1 MTGPTRPRTLL
12 DGFRRRSLGRRM
24 ALPLGLLAVVFA
36 DVPDAASA
44 VIPVTTTVQKISS
57 TGGCSLQEAI
67 YSANLDNNVAISSS
81 TPVEIMTECVAG
93 SGDDIIVLPTGAV
106 LQMNRI
112 VDDAGNPAGPTA
124 TPIITS
130 HITILANG
138 ATLER
143 TGSQNFRLFTVG
155 SAGRLTL
162 RRAFIRGFRA
172 HGALGVD
179 GGGGGLG
186 AGGAIYV
193 MGGGLVVE
201 SSAFAANEAFGGGTV
216 GDGASGG
223 GGGGMGGNGSHCH
236 SSGGGGGGGARG
248 TGGTCTDPQGSGGG
262 GTLFSALGRQG
273 GFDCGASGGHA
284 GGGQNAPCPGGG
296 GGGAG
301 DTLFRLPGEDGFD
314 GGRGNYGGGGGGG
327 TSNGEGGDGGFGG
340 GGGAAGNAG
349 GLGEAGG
356 DGGFGGGGG
365 GGSAGFITDGDSGDG
380 GLFAGDGGDSGGGGG
395 GAGVGGAIF
404 NDGGSIVISN
414 STFFGNAT
422 GGGFSPKATDGV
434 SGGGAI
440 FSRNGHLTI
449 LNATISDNGA
459 HIGGGILV
467 IQDSASAPTSFTLYN
482 SILAN
487 SGYRECAITGPAVGV
502 ASAGNLIESNADGTE
517 FIGKT
522 FLGCPGV
529 ITSSDPQLGPL
540 AYNQGSTPTMAISS
554 GSPAWNAADPTTSL
568 VVDQRRQD
576 RPAMGGFDIGAF
588 ELCLQGFGNLQ
599 QPCLILAGAED
610 PGGVGATVE
619 LTMQLDPAGGGTT
632 IPAAGT
638 QPVAKDSVIS
648 LKATPNSGFRFSGWS
663 QNVTEP
669 SQPTTTVF
677 MNASQT
683 VTANFAACG
692 CAVDVSGVIGITR
705 SGVTFNPMT
714 RRYVQTVTMRNNSVA
729 TITGPISLVLD
740 NLSANA
746 TLANVT
752 GDTDLMLPA
761 GSPYRNASTNL
772 APGQSVAIQLQF
784 TNPGNA
790 AFTYDT
796 RVLAGPGAR

>member
-1 MTGPTRPRTLL
+1 MR
-12 DGFRRRSLGRRM
+12 
-24 ALPLGLLAVVFA
+24 LAKAVPFFLAIILIA
-36 DVPDAASA
+36 DAQGAEAA
-44 VIPVTTTVQKISS
+44 VIPVTTDIQKISS

-67 YSANLDNNVAISSS
+67 YSANLDSNVAIVRYTGS
-81 TPVEIMTECVAG
+81 TPVVVTTECLPG
-93 SGDDIIVLPTGAV
+93 NGDDIIVLPTGAV
-106 LQMNRI
+106 LRMSRI

-155 SAGRLTL
+155 SAGQLTL

-172 HGALGVD
+172 LGGTGID
-179 GGGGGLG
+179 GGGGGMG

-193 MGGGLVVE
+193 LRGGLVVE
-201 SSAFAANEAFGGGTV
+201 SSTFAANEAFGGGAV
-216 GDGASGG
+216 EDGASSGG
-223 GGGGMGGNGSHCH
+223 GGGIGGNGSHCH
-236 SSGGGGGGGARG
+236 GSGGGGGGGARG
-248 TGGTCTDPQGSGGG
+248 PGGLCTEPQGGGGG
-262 GTLFSALGRQG
+262 GTAFTAAGRQG
-273 GFDCGASGGHA
+273 GYDCGGSGGHA
-284 GGGQNAPCPGGG
+284 GGGQNAPCGGGG

-380 GLFAGDGGDSGGGGG
+380 GLFGGDGGDSGGGGG
-395 GAGVGGAIF
+395 GAGLGGAIF
-404 NDGGSIVISN
+404 NDSGTIVIRN

-440 FSRNGHLTI
+440 FSRNGHVTI

-459 HIGGGILV
+459 HIGGGVLV
-467 IQDSASAPTSFTLYN
+467 VQDSETAPTSLTLFN
-482 SILAN
+482 TILAN
-487 SGYRECAITGPAVGV
+487 NGYRECAITGPAVGV

-529 ITSSDPQLGPL
+529 VRSSDPQLGPL
-540 AYNQGSTPTMAISS
+540 AYNQGSTPTMAIAS

-568 VVDQRRQD
+568 VADQRRQD

-610 PGGVGATVE
+610 SGGGVATVQ
-619 LTMQLDPAGGGTT
+619 LTLQVDPAGGGTT
-632 IPAAGT
+632 LPPPGT
-638 QPVAKDSVIS
+638 QSVAQDSVIS
-648 LKATPNSGFRFSGWS
+648 LKATPTTGFRFSGWS
-663 QNVTEP
+663 QNVADP
-669 SQPTTTVF
+669 NQPATTVF

-683 VTANFAACG
+683 VTATFAACD
-692 CAVDVSGVIGITR
+692 CPTDVSGVISITR

-714 RRYVQTVTMRNNSVA
+714 RRYVQTVTLQNNSVA
-729 TITGPISLVLD
+729 TITGPLSLVLD
-740 NLSANA
+740 GLSPDV
-746 TLANVT
+746 TLANASGT
-752 GDTDLMLPA
+752 TALMLPS
-761 GSPYRNASTNL
+761 GSPYVNVAVNL
-772 APGQSVAIQLQF
+772 APGQNLAIQLQF

-790 AFTYDT
+790 VFSYDT
-796 RVLAGPGAR
+796 RVLAGSGAR

>member
-1 MTGPTRPRTLL
+1 
-12 DGFRRRSLGRRM
+12 M
-24 ALPLGLLAVVFA
+24 ALPLGLLAVVFM

-81 TPVEIMTECVAG
+81 TSVEIITECVAG
-93 SGDDIIVLPTGAV
+93 NGDDIIVLPTGAV
-106 LQMNRI
+106 LQMNRL

-155 SAGRLTL
+155 STGRLTL

-172 HGALGVD
+172 HGGIGVD
-179 GGGGGLG
+179 GGGGGMG

-193 MGGGLVVE
+193 LGGQLVVE
-201 SSAFAANEAFGGGTV
+201 SSTFAANEAYGGGTV

-223 GGGGMGGNGSHCH
+223 GGGGMGGTGSHCH

-248 TGGTCTDPQGSGGG
+248 SGGMCIDPQGGGGG
-262 GTLFSALGRQG
+262 GTLLGAAGRQG
-273 GFDCGASGGHA
+273 GFDCGGSGGHA
-284 GGGQNAPCPGGG
+284 GGGQNAPCAGGG

-340 GGGAAGNAG
+340 GGGAAGSAG
-349 GLGEAGG
+349 GFGEAGG

-395 GAGVGGAIF
+395 GAGLGGAIF
-404 NDGGSIVISN
+404 NDSGHVVISN

-449 LNATISDNGA
+449 LNVTISDNGS
-459 HIGGGILV
+459 HIGGGVLV
-467 IQDSASAPTSFTLYN
+467 IQDSASAPTSLTLYN
-482 SILAN
+482 SIVAN
-487 SGYRECAITGPAVGV
+487 NGSRECAITGPAVGV
-502 ASAGNLIESNADGTE
+502 AAAGNLIESNADGTG

-529 ITSSDPQLGPL
+529 IRNSDPQLGPL

-554 GSPAWNAADPTTSL
+554 ASPAWNAADPTTSL

-588 ELCLQGFGNLQ
+588 ELCLEGFGNLQ
-599 QPCLILAGAED
+599 QPCLILAGAEG
-610 PGGVGATVE
+610 PGPVDATVQ
-619 LTMQLDPAGGGTT
+619 LTMQVTPPGGGTT
-632 IPAAGT
+632 LPAPGTLSVAPGTVIPVTA
-638 QPVAKDSVIS
+638 I
-648 LKATPNSGFRFSGWS
+648 PNSGFRFSGWS
-663 QNVTEP
+663 QNVAQPTE
-669 SQPTTTVF
+669 PTTTVF
-677 MNASQT
+677 MTTAKT
-683 VTANFAACG
+683 VTATFAACD

-705 SGVTFNPMT
+705 GGVTFNPMT
-714 RRYVQTVTMRNNSVA
+714 RRYVQTVTLRNNSVA
-729 TITGPISLVLD
+729 TITAPVSLVLE
-740 NLSANA
+740 NLSVTATLINA
-746 TLANVT
+746 TGTTA
-752 GDTDLMLPA
+752 LMLPA
-761 GSPYRNASTNL
+761 GSPYVNAATNL
-772 APGQSVAIQLQF
+772 APGQSLTIQLQF
-784 TNPGNA
+784 SNPGNEA
-790 AFTYDT
+790 ISYDT